1 MTGSAM
7 RYESNPK
14 HSDPWQPG
22 RRGAR
27 CPTDVTPEVAERLLQ
42 TSELVDRKRYAVFEG
57 QAFCA
62 QEHTHGVWHGYPVG
76 WKHVPHAIRSRWRS
90 EGAVRRSAIRANW
103 E

>member
-1 MTGSAM
+1 M

-27 CPTDVTPEVAERLLQ
+27 CPRNVTPEVAERLLQ
-42 TSELVDRKRYAVFEG
+42 TSELVGRKRYAVFEG

-62 QEHTHGVWHGYPVG
+62 QEHRDGAWHGYPVG
-76 WKHVPHAIRSRWRS
+76 WKHVPHEVRTRWRR
-90 EGAVRRSAIRANW
+90 ERTVQGRDIKRNW
-103 E
+103 A